1 MNKRFSIVALLLM
14 AVLVLTVGCGGSGA
28 AWKDGT
34 YQGTGE
40 GKGGDIVVEV
50 TVDGGKIQ
58 EVEVVEHDE
67 TEGFCEEPID
77 KVPKQ
82 IIANNEPKA
91 DIVSGATLT
100 SEGIIAAVE
109 DALKDAAE

>member
-1 MNKRFSIVALLLM
+1 ML
-14 AVLVLTVGCGGSGA
+14 VLTLTVGCGGGGSA
-28 AWKDGT
+28 AWEDGT

-40 GKGGDIVVEV
+40 GKNGDIVVEV
-50 TVDGGKIQ
+50 TVEDGKIQ

-100 SEGIIAAVE
+100 SEGIVAAVE